1 MMKVLITGGS
11 GFVGSNLINMLKM
24 DKDFNILSLDKRP
37 SQWHSQLSEVV
48 NINDI
53 DALDKVDFPADAIV
67 HLAAEH
73 RDDVYPKTLY
83 YDVNVTG
90 TENIVRHAELKNIQK
105 IIFFSSVAVYGFAD
119 VGTDEQGKINP
130 FNDYG
135 KTKWRAE
142 QILQAWY
149 EKDSSNRTL
158 TIIRPTVI
166 FGPRNRGNFYNLI
179 NQIQSGKFL
188 MVGKGNN
195 KKSLAFINNIT
206 AFVVHCLKTHAG
218 LNLFNYV
225 DKPESNMNHIIDT
238 IYKGLNKKQSK
249 LRVPFFI
256 AFAGASLLDL
266 VAKITK
272 KKFSVS
278 AIRIKKFC
286 ADTSFNTSIEKERFK
301 APFSVENAIV
311 ETVNYEFNNPEK
323 DDVVF
328 YTE

>member
-1 MMKVLITGGS
+1 MKVIVTGGS
-11 GFVGSNLINMLKM
+11 GFVGSNLINLMKTKNEF
-24 DKDFNILSLDKRP
+24 DVLSLDKRP
-37 SQWHSQLSEVV
+37 SQWHSELSEII
-48 NINDI
+48 NINDV
-53 DALDKVDFPADAIV
+53 DKLAQIRFPADAIV

-90 TENIVRHAELKNIQK
+90 TENIVKHAELNNIQK

-119 VGTDEQGKINP
+119 VGTDEKGKINP

-135 KTKWRAE
+135 KTKWQAE
-142 QILQAWY
+142 QILQAWFD
-149 EKDSSNRTL
+149 KDPSNRTL

-188 MVGKGNN
+188 MVGQGEN
-195 KKSLAFINNIT
+195 KKSLAYINNIT
-206 AFVVHCLKTHAG
+206 AFVLHCLNTHSG

-238 IYKGLNKKQSK
+238 IYKGLNKEQPK
-249 LRVPFFI
+249 LRVPYSI
-256 AFAGASLLDL
+256 AFSGASLLDV

-272 KKFSVS
+272 KKFPVS

-286 ADTSFNTSIEKERFK
+286 ADTSFNTSIDQQEFT

-311 ETVNYEFNNPEK
+311 ETVNYEFNNPDK